1 MTKKIHVW
9 PKELIETE
17 GKITASAVIESPDSK
32 REQLWYRLPV
42 EFGSCLA
49 KDSNVFLLGTLFK
62 AMRNSADLVI
72 HGQVSA
78 TLLRNLVEFQ
88 SAWNSWRCDR
98 YTAVDITAD
107 YERKQTQYGKADSA
121 VSAFSGGV
129 DSCFTIFRH
138 SSGTCGRLKE
148 NLEAALLVHGFDI
161 PIEEKDAFERTAVN
175 SKRIVESI
183 GKKFITMA
191 TNFRQLGDDWE
202 DAHGAAIASVLTLLS
217 GRYSK
222 GLIAST
228 EPYNNLVLPWG
239 SNPVTDFL
247 LSSNAFSIIH
257 DGASFN
263 RNDKIRAILNW
274 PEAMRYLRVC
284 WQGRQRDRNCCQ
296 CEKCIRTILNFR
308 CIGAGLPECFPR
320 DVSDRQIAALR
331 GLNSVQAAYLKEIL
345 LETKAAGIEK
355 SWVRALEKCL
365 KLNQSRSYSQM
376 LWLKSKIITKARAA
390 GIGVGV

>member
-1 MTKKIHVW
+1 MIDKIYVW
-9 PKELIETE
+9 PKEPIEAD
-17 GKITASAVIESPDSK
+17 GHITVSAVIEGPKSE
-32 REQLWYRLPV
+32 REQLWYRLPT
-42 EFGSCLA
+42 EFSYCLA
-49 KDSNVFLLGTLFK
+49 KDSDAFLLGTLFK

-72 HGQVSA
+72 HGQVSEA
-78 TLLRNLVEFQ
+78 LLRNLVEFQ

-107 YERKQTQYGKADSA
+107 CERKQTRYGRPDSA

-138 SSGTCGRLKE
+138 SNGSCGRLKE

-161 PIEEKDAFERTAVN
+161 PIEEKDAFDRTTEN
-175 SKRIVESI
+175 SKKIVQSI
-183 GKKFITMA
+183 DKKFITMA
-191 TNFRQLGDDWE
+191 TNFRQLADDWE

-217 GRYSK
+217 GGFSK

-239 SNPVTDFL
+239 SNPVTDSL
-247 LSSNAFSIIH
+247 LSSDAFSIIH

-263 RNDKIRAILNW
+263 RNDKIRAILSW

-308 CIGAGLPECFPR
+308 SIGTGLPECFSH
-320 DVSDRQIAALR
+320 DVTARQIATLR

-345 LETKAAGIEK
+345 SEAKAAGIEK
-355 SWVRALEKCL
+355 SWVKALEKCL
-365 KLNQSRSYSQM
+365 KLNQSRGYSQ
-376 LWLKSKIITKARAA
+376 LFSLKSKIMTRA
-390 GIGVGV
+390 GVGV

>member
-9 PKELIETE
+9 PKEPIEDDGYITVSAIIE
-17 GKITASAVIESPDSK
+17 GPESDCE
-32 REQLWYRLPV
+32 RFWYRLPA
-42 EFGSCLA
+42 EFSCCMA
-49 KDSNVFLLGTLFK
+49 KDSDVFLLGTIFK

-88 SAWNSWRCDR
+88 SVWNSWRCDR
-98 YTAVDITAD
+98 YTVIDITVES
-107 YERKQTQYGKADSA
+107 ERKQTQYGRGDTA

-138 SSGTCGRLKE
+138 SNGTCGRLKE
-148 NLEAALLVHGFDI
+148 NIEAAMLVHGFDI

-175 SKRIVESI
+175 SKRIVESL
-183 GKKFITMA
+183 GKKLITIS

-202 DAHGAAIASVLTLLS
+202 DAHGAAIASALTLLS
-217 GRYSK
+217 GGFSK

-228 EPYNNLVLPWG
+228 EPYNDLVLPWG

-247 LSSNAFSIIH
+247 LSSDAFSVIH

-263 RNDKIRAILNW
+263 RNDKIHAILSW

-284 WQGRQRDRNCCQ
+284 WQGHQRDRNCCQ

-308 CIGAGLPECFPR
+308 SIGAGLPECFPR
-320 DVSDRQIAALR
+320 DVSDRQITALR

-345 LETKAAGIEK
+345 SKAKAAGIEK
-355 SWVRALEKCL
+355 SWVKALEKCL
-365 KLNQSRSYSQM
+365 KLNQSRGYSQ
-376 LWLKSKIITKARAA
+376 LFSLKSKIMTRA
-390 GIGVGV
+390 GVGV